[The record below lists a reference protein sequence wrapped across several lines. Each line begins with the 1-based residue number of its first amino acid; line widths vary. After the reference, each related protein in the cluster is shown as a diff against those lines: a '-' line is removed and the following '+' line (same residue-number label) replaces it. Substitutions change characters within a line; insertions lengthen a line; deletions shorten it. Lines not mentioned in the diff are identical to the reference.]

1 MEKPPPWNEYMTP
14 PLKSSTSG
22 TDVMPKRLV
31 SHGESFVST
40 RATLILG
47 SPRASREA
55 ASVTAIFSQVATT
68 RAHRG
73 TESLQNSTNQ
83 SPDVAPVAACV
94 KCSKFF
100 SSSCTTCAPK
110 ARSGMA
116 SCDGMAP
123 PRSSTAIAKPNAAA
137 TQHNIIVA
145 PAARRDLSHPDI
157 GMARAPRQ
165 LTPAGTTGSEIS
177 CAAEIAANLHHCRA
191 QQRQLGEA
199 YMRSGILLSAACGS
213 GLLHEAAGFSIV
225 GASSGWAG
233 RPADPLPQLSYG
245 ASGPSSWAPLVQ
257 LAAPLLASAALLA
270 GALPALAENELAELA
285 QGQLKP
291 ELIDPQCFA
300 KSCKLQ
306 TTACAES
313 GDCMKGLTCAAKCMG
328 DTECTV
334 GCFARYGN
342 QALDDV
348 LSCTIEDAS
357 CLKIAIVVP
366 GADGPLDAPMPPKA
380 LVPAT
385 PASMSGKWYKV
396 MGFNSNYDCYEC
408 QRNSF
413 KPEARQQAINIGR
426 DGQVVDV
433 DVEYT
438 MPRDRAGSASKSFH
452 AKLHEQLVFDTT
464 PGSHRTAHTQ
474 GKMFG
479 LTFWENWYVIGAND
493 RSEDPFR
500 IVYYTGKTLQNK
512 YEGAFVYARK
522 PELPASAMP
531 HIYKIAREAGFEP
544 TDFCAIDNKC
554 FNTQET
560 ASATPPPFTPVAIA
574 ADSTRQ
580 IDQQAAEA
588 LLAPSSPLD
597 RLLRDAGEFLEDPR
611 PYGKAIFSRQKRMS
625 EIREFDFNGKQ
636 LPSENFRTSR

>member
-1 MEKPPPWNEYMTP
+1 
-14 PLKSSTSG
+14 
-22 TDVMPKRLV
+22 
-31 SHGESFVST
+31 
-40 RATLILG
+40 
-47 SPRASREA
+47 
-55 ASVTAIFSQVATT
+55 
-68 RAHRG
+68 
-73 TESLQNSTNQ
+73 
-83 SPDVAPVAACV
+83 
-94 KCSKFF
+94 
-100 SSSCTTCAPK
+100 
-110 ARSGMA
+110 
-116 SCDGMAP
+116 
-123 PRSSTAIAKPNAAA
+123 
-137 TQHNIIVA
+137 
-145 PAARRDLSHPDI
+145 
-157 GMARAPRQ
+157 
-165 LTPAGTTGSEIS
+165 
-177 CAAEIAANLHHCRA
+177 
-191 QQRQLGEA
+191 
-199 YMRSGILLSAACGS
+199 MRSALLLSAACSS
-213 GLLHEAAGFSIV
+213 GLLQEAAGFSI
-225 GASSGWAG
+225 AAAPSGWAG
-233 RPADPLPQLSYG
+233 RSADFPLHRSH
-245 ASGPSSWAPLVQ
+245 AAAGPSSWAPLAE
-257 LAAPLLASAALLA
+257 LAAPLLASAALLG

-285 QGQLKP
+285 KGQIRP
-291 ELIDPQCFA
+291 ELIDTQCFA

-342 QALDDV
+342 QALDEV

-357 CLKIAIVVP
+357 CLKIAIVAP

-408 QRNSF
+408 QKNSF
-413 KPEARQQAINIGR
+413 KPEARQQAINIAR

-438 MPRDRAGSASKSFH
+438 MPRDRAGSASKSFQ
-452 AKLHEQLVFDTT
+452 AKLHEKLVFDTV
-464 PGSHRTAHTQ
+464 PGSHRTAHTE

-531 HIYKIAREAGFEP
+531 HIYKLAREAGFEP

-554 FNTQET
+554 FNTQDT
-560 ASATPPPFTPVAIA
+560 ATATPPPFTPVAIA
-574 ADSTRQ
+574 ADSSRQ
-580 IDQQAAEA
+580 IDQQTAEA
-588 LLAPSSPLD
+588 LIAASSPLD
-597 RLLRDAGEFLEDPR
+597 RLLRDASEFLEDPR
-611 PYGKAIFSRQKRMS
+611 PYGKAIFSKQKRMS